1 MDCDKEKC
9 MQTIFVMAMSQTN
22 PTRNVWKNVHTIK
35 GKECYWTVFR
45 ILFIISFSYYC
56 CYIQLCFNFN
66 I

>member
-1 MDCDKEKC
+1 
-9 MQTIFVMAMSQTN
+9 MAMSQTN